1 MKAVCRK
8 LLKQIGDDPTRVG
21 LLDTPARME
30 KMFKE
35 FFVGYDPKKLPKLTV
50 FPNGEDGIQ
59 YDEMIMD
66 SGYFYSFC
74 EHHFAVFWGQYFFG
88 YIPDEWIIGAS
99 KIARTVDYFA
109 GKLQVQERLGH
120 EIVKYITDVIKPK
133 GCILV
138 LNARHLCKE
147 MRGVK
152 KHNSP
157 FETINVTG
165 LFLKNDGGC
174 KDEFITRIQKG

>member
-1 MKAVCRK
+1 MKASCRS
-8 LLKQIGDDPTRVG
+8 LLKQIGEDTTRIG
-21 LLDTPARME
+21 LIETPARMK
-30 KMFKE
+30 KMYKE
-35 FFVGYDPKKLPKLTV
+35 FFVGYDIKNLPNLTV

-59 YDEMIMD
+59 YNEMIRD
-66 SGYFYSFC
+66 TGYFYSFC
-74 EHHFAVFWGQYFFG
+74 EHHFLPFFGEYYFG
-88 YIPDEWIIGAS
+88 YIPDKWIIGAS

-120 EIVKYITDVIKPK
+120 EIVGHITKAISPK

-138 LNARHLCKE
+138 LKARHLCKE

-152 KHNSP
+152 KYNSP

-165 LFLKNDGGC
+165 LFLANSQGC
-174 KDEFITRIQKG
+174 KDEFITRISI

>member
-1 MKAVCRK
+1 MKDICK
-8 LLKQIGDDPTRVG
+8 SLLKDIGDNPNRPG
-21 LLDTPARME
+21 LLDTPKRME

-35 FFVGYDPKKLPKLTV
+35 FFVGYDSAKYPILTK
-50 FPNGEDGIQ
+50 FPNGEDGIF
-59 YDEMIMD
+59 YDEMIRD
-66 SGYFYSFC
+66 TGYFYSFC
-74 EHHFAVFWGQYFFG
+74 EHHFLPFFGEYYFG
-88 YIPDEWIIGAS
+88 YIPDQWIVGAS

-147 MRGVK
+147 MRGIK

-174 KDEFITRIQKG
+174 KDEFIERISKG

>member
-1 MKAVCRK
+1 MKAICRK
-8 LLKQIGDDPTRVG
+8 LLKQIGDDPTRIG
-21 LLDTPARME
+21 LLDTPTRMS
-30 KMFKE
+30 KMYRE
-35 FFVGYDPKKLPKLTV
+35 FFVGYNPKKLPALTV
-50 FPNGEDGIQ
+50 FPNGEDGIF
-59 YDEMIMD
+59 YDEMIRD

-74 EHHFAVFWGQYFFG
+74 EHHALPFFGEYCFG
-88 YIPDEWIIGAS
+88 YIPDKWIVGAS
-99 KIARTVDYFA
+99 KIARTVDYFS

-120 EIVKYITDVIKPK
+120 EIVEYITDVIKPK

-165 LFLKNDGGC
+165 LFLTNSQGC
-174 KDEFITRIQKG
+174 KDEFITRISQ

>member
-1 MKAVCRK
+1 MDTICRE
-8 LLKQIGDDPTRVG
+8 LLSKIGENPLRIG
-21 LLDTPARME
+21 LLDTPARMK
-30 KMFKE
+30 KMYKE
-35 FFVGYDPKKLPKLTV
+35 FFVGYDPEKLPNLTV
-50 FPNGEDGIQ
+50 FPNGEDGIF
-59 YDEMIMD
+59 YDEMIRD
-66 SGYFYSFC
+66 TGYFYSFC
-74 EHHFAVFWGQYFFG
+74 EHHFLPFFGEYYFG
-88 YIPDEWIIGAS
+88 YIPDKWIIGAS

-120 EIVKYITDVIKPK
+120 EIVGHITKAISPK

-147 MRGVK
+147 MRGIK

-174 KDEFITRIQKG
+174 KDEFIERISKG

>member
-1 MKAVCRK
+1 MKDE
-8 LLKQIGDDPTRVG
+8 LIHILTSIGEKPGRPG
-21 LLDTPARME
+21 LIDTPRRIE
-30 KMFKE
+30 KMYRE
-35 FFVGYDPKKLPKLTV
+35 FFVGYMPAKKPVLTK
-50 FPNGEDGIQ
+50 FANGEDGIT
-59 YDEMIMD
+59 YDEMIRD

-74 EHHFAVFWGQYFFG
+74 EHHFLPFFGEYYFG
-88 YIPDEWIIGAS
+88 YIPEKWIVGAS

-120 EIVKYITDVIKPK
+120 EIVDYISNEINPK

-138 LNARHLCKE
+138 LSARHLCKE

-152 KHNSP
+152 KYNSP

-165 LFLKNDGGC
+165 LFLTNNGGC
-174 KDEFITRIQKG
+174 KDEFIERISKG